1 MRIFPAMAPDDV
13 DSLRRILA
21 SGEAMLFTGAGF
33 SASAFATNGGTIPS
47 TEEVTR
53 AIWDLCFPDEPQDA
67 STLTDLFHHASR
79 KCPEEL
85 DALLKQ
91 TLCVRGDGLPDFY
104 GRWFSVPWR
113 RVWTLNVDDIEV
125 AAARRFE
132 LPRRVESLSALTQE
146 FDERLLRPDVLPFIH
161 LNGSVHDGIRHVTF
175 STTQY
180 GRRLAQFDAW
190 YARFVKDLVTHPFV
204 IVGTKLEEAPLWQSL
219 QASHGHAMDG
229 ELAVCS
235 AYIVSTSLTRAR
247 RELLG
252 DLGIRW
258 LPWSAEE
265 FAERVLSPPLPE
277 RRAPHDGLR
286 DRDGEAHRLGL
297 PA

>member
-1 MRIFPAMAPDDV
+1 MRTFPCVAPDEV
-13 DSLRRILA
+13 DNLRRILR

-33 SASAFATNGGTIPS
+33 SASAFATSGHTVLS

-53 AIWDLCFPDEPQDA
+53 AIWDLCFPGETPDG

-79 KCPEEL
+79 RCPEKL
-85 DALLKQ
+85 DALLKKA
-91 TLCVRGDGLPDFY
+91 LCVREGGLPDFY
-104 GRWFSVPWR
+104 RHWFSVPWR

-132 LPRRVESLSALTQE
+132 LPRTVRSLSALTDSLDDGLFKSNE
-146 FDERLLRPDVLPFIH
+146 LPFIH
-161 LNGSVHDGIRHVTF
+161 LNGSIYDGIRHVTF

-180 GRRLAQFDAW
+180 GRRLAQADAW
-190 YARFVKDLVTHPFV
+190 YAQFVDDLVTHPFV
-204 IVGTKLEEAPLWQSL
+204 IVGTRLEEAPLWQNL
-219 QASHGHAMDG
+219 QASHAEKLDG
-229 ELAVCS
+229 ELEVCR
-235 AYIVSTSLTRAR
+235 AFIVSPMLTRAR

-265 FAERVLSPPLPE
+265 FAARVLTPSV
-277 RRAPHDGLR
+277 
-286 DRDGEAHRLGL
+286 
-297 PA
+297 